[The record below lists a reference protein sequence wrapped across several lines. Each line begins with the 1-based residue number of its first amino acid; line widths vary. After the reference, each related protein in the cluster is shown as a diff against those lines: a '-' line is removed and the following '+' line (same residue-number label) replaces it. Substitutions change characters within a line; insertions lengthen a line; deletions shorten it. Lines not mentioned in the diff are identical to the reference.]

1 MTKGKGSYR
10 IDTDKLVTRIKKQ
23 IAKGDYGTVV
33 ECPVVSAGYV
43 GYWTS
48 VYKKVHCEP
57 QNPTLD
63 PDKNY
68 EVVEA
73 KDGVDF
79 DLEAAKKSLESAKK
93 GTDVSIRTHM
103 RPGGYEYGR
112 IQEDAV
118 QRRDEFIQHRG

>member
-1 MTKGKGSYR
+1 M
-10 IDTDKLVTRIKKQ
+10 
-23 IAKGDYGTVV
+23 
-33 ECPVVSAGYV
+33 SADV
-43 GYWTS
+43 DLDE

-57 QNPTLD
+57 QNPRID

-79 DLEAAKKSLESAKK
+79 DLEAAKKSLELQEGNGCEHPAH
-93 GTDVSIRTHM
+93 IH
-103 RPGGYEYGR
+103 PGGYEYGR

>member
-1 MTKGKGSYR
+1 MMKVDLDIEDGYRIEDKNLIVTKGKGSYR

-33 ECPVVSAGYV
+33 ECPVVSADV
-43 GYWTS
+43 DLVE
-48 VYKKVHCEP
+48 VYKRVQSEP

-79 DLEAAKKSLESAKK
+79 DLEAA
-93 GTDVSIRTHM
+93 
-103 RPGGYEYGR
+103 
-112 IQEDAV
+112 
-118 QRRDEFIQHRG
+118 